1 MMGGRIW
8 LESEP
13 GKGSTFYFIACFETA
28 ENQSSRG
35 GDDFISEGDEKDAS
49 DKYSEPSQSKEVS
62 RDRSDPREAAKQQ
75 ETTEISTAPSKNMHN
90 EIAAKRT
97 DEAPIRVGNHN
108 QPSNLR
114 QVLLL

>member
-13 GKGSTFYFIACFETA
+13 GKGSTFYFIVCFETA
-28 ENQSSRG
+28 ENQSPRG
-35 GDDFISEGDEKDAS
+35 RDGFISEGDEKNVS
-49 DKYSEPSQSKEVS
+49 DKYSEPSQSKEVF
-62 RDRSDPREAAKQQ
+62 RDRSDSQEAAKQQ
-75 ETTEISTAPSKNMHN
+75 ATSGSSTAPTKNMHN
-90 EIAAKRT
+90 EITAKRT
-97 DEAPIRVGNHN
+97 DEAPITMENHN

>member
-35 GDDFISEGDEKDAS
+35 GDDFISEGDEKDVS
-49 DKYSEPSQSKEVS
+49 DKHSESSQLKEVF

-75 ETTEISTAPSKNMHN
+75 ETSEISTAPTKNMHN
-90 EIAAKRT
+90 EISAKRT